1 MLSISFTKSAPVS
14 KLVDAASV
22 NSLLRILA
30 VFILLQFTVGVY
42 YYVAYS
48 ESQKTN
54 VTTTAMLEKALETN
68 GQLMAS
74 NNALK
79 ANLAVAEVKLSKAL
93 IPESN
98 FSDAFQAH
106 VATPVAEKTAR
117 TVSMTKET
125 FNNAY
130 NYVFK

>member
-14 KLVDAASV
+14 KLVYAASV

-54 VTTTAMLEKALETN
+54 VTTTAMLEKALQAN

-79 ANLAVAEVKLSKAL
+79 ANLAVVEVKLSKAL

-106 VATPVAEKTAR
+106 VAVPVTEKAKR
-117 TVSMTKET
+117 TVSFTQDKI
-125 FNNAY
+125 NSAY
-130 NYVFK
+130 DYVFN

>member
-106 VATPVAEKTAR
+106 VASPVAEKTAR